1 MMTNNNMRKIL
12 LTLIALAFLTQT
24 LWAQNS
30 YLLNYDWKDK
40 PEYPELS
47 EADLELNELYIS
59 HKIVTEIFY
68 LSDNSAIEYYMEH
81 IIKRVNSETAIDN
94 NNKVYLPGT
103 QASPEEY
110 TVVEQARVIKP
121 NGDIIEL
128 EEDEILE
135 EINEEE
141 GVKYRYF
148 ALNNVQEGDQIEYMY
163 IYPRSPQTNGKI
175 YKLQTDLM
183 KKHVEVINITPS
195 NLINSFKSFNGF
207 PELEQDE
214 DEKDF
219 RYFSAIVKD
228 LQPLSDEDFADR
240 QANRA
245 AFAYYLESNTKSS
258 YKADFYTQISK
269 SISEII
275 SSIDLKKDG
284 ILKYVK
290 GMDLD
295 KSAGDESIIKQ
306 VENYIKDDISYQEE
320 SYEVLSEP
328 KSIIKNKVANEIGI
342 IKLYGGVF
350 KSLEIP
356 YEVVFTSDR
365 TELKF
370 DEEFECGIFIDEPLF
385 YFKEIDKFISVTALN
400 SRLGFIP
407 GSYFANYGYF
417 TKFVQVGDI
426 SAGVGKVKYIPEVPS
441 DETIDKFTV
450 EVNFDELP
458 SANVTIHREQTG
470 YNALTYQYILDL
482 VDEENRVEIEESLIK
497 YLDEDMELDE
507 VEVENSSIEDFG
519 KKPLVA
525 DGSFTSTKF
534 VSKIGNKY
542 LINVGLLIGPQ
553 AEMYQSTERILP
565 VSNANNREYDRTIII
580 NIPDGYKLENLD
592 SLVIDKQYKHDGEK
606 DLGFVSSYT
615 LEGNILKIKCWEYY
629 NRIYYPVSEYAKFEE
644 VINAAADFNKIKI
657 VLEKI

>member
-1 MMTNNNMRKIL
+1 MRKL
-12 LTLIALAFLTQT
+12 FLSLITLAFLSQPMM
-24 LWAQNS
+24 AQNS
-30 YLLNYDWKDK
+30 YLLNYDWENK
-40 PEYPELS
+40 PYYPELS
-47 EADLELNELYIS
+47 ESDLELNELYIS

-163 IYPRSPQTNGKI
+163 IYPRSPHTSGKI
-175 YKLQTDLM
+175 YKLQSDLL
-183 KKHVEVINITPS
+183 KKHVEVINITPN
-195 NLINSFKSFNGF
+195 NLINVFKSFNGF

-214 DEKDF
+214 VQKDY
-219 RYFSAIVKD
+219 RYFSATVKD
-228 LQPLSDEDFADR
+228 LQPLNDEDFADR

-275 SSIDLKKDG
+275 NGIDLKKDG
-284 ILKYVK
+284 ILKYIK
-290 GMDLD
+290 SMDLD
-295 KSAGDESIIKQ
+295 ESVRDESIIRQ

-320 SYEVLSEP
+320 SYEVLSQP

-350 KSLEIP
+350 KSLGIP

-365 TELKF
+365 SELLF
-370 DEEFECGIFIDEPLF
+370 DKEFECAIFIEEPLF
-385 YFKEIDKFISVTALN
+385 YFKEMDKFIAPKALN

-407 GSYFANYGYF
+407 GLYFANYGYY

-426 SAGVGKVKYIPEVPS
+426 SAGVGKVKYIDEVPS

-458 SANVTIHREQTG
+458 IANATMYREQTG
-470 YNALTYQYILDL
+470 YNALTYQYLLDL
-482 VDEENRVEIEESLIK
+482 VNEENRVEMERSLIN
-497 YLDEDMELDE
+497 YLDKDMELSE
-507 VEVENSSIEDFG
+507 VKVKNTSIEDFG
-519 KKPLVA
+519 EKPLVSE
-525 DGSFTSTKF
+525 GSFTSSKF
-534 VSKIGNKY
+534 VQKIGNKY

-553 AEMYQSTERILP
+553 AEMYQSTERVLP

-592 SLVIDKQYKHDGEK
+592 SLVIDKQYKKEGEK

-615 LEGNILKIKCWEYY
+615 LEENILTVKCWEYY
-629 NRIYYPVSEYAKFEE
+629 NRIYYPVSEYSKFEE

-657 VLEKI
+657 VLEKL